1 MADSVKDCETKQ
13 GATNVQANCL
23 DASKKLIDKAIAAHE
38 ELAGIADEEN
48 TLVLTAGGY
57 IKRTNPDEYKKQKRG
72 GVGVV
77 DLNTKEE
84 DFVTHFLTA
93 STHSELLFFTD
104 KGKVYQIKMYD
115 IPEGKRATRGKS
127 IMNFISL
134 GSEEKI
140 TSILPIPKDVKGREN
155 MSLILVTKEGV
166 GKRVSA
172 DSFSDVRASGIIAI
186 KLGGEDLLVSAS
198 LVNSGDTVAVISA
211 KGQSIRFKEN
221 DVREMGRGAAG
232 VRLMKL
238 GKGDAVVSALVARKE
253 VTKPLLLVVSANG
266 YGKKT
271 DLEEYKVQNR
281 GGSGIKTGNIT
292 PKTGNLMAAAI
303 VTEEEEEIVAI
314 SKKGQVIRTSI
325 EEIPELGRQT
335 QGVRIMKL
343 REGDSLASVI
353 CL

>member
-1 MADSVKDCETKQ
+1 M
-13 GATNVQANCL
+13 G
-23 DASKKLIDKAIAAHE
+23 
-38 ELAGIADEEN
+38 
-48 TLVLTAGGY
+48 GGY

-93 STHSELLFFTD
+93 STHSDLLFFTD

-127 IMNFISL
+127 IMNYISL

-140 TSILPIPKDVKGREN
+140 TSILPVAKDSKEKDDL
-155 MSLILVTKEGV
+155 SLVMVTRNGV
-166 GKRVSA
+166 GKKVSA
-172 DSFSDVRASGIIAI
+172 ASFRDVRTSGIIAI
-186 KLGGEDLLVSAS
+186 KLTDDDLLVSAS
-198 LVNSGDTVAVISA
+198 LIDNGDSVSVVTA
-211 KGQSIRFKEN
+211 KGQSIRFKSS
-221 DVREMGRGAAG
+221 DVREMGRNAAG
-232 VRLMKL
+232 VRVIKL
-238 GKGDAVVSALVARKE
+238 GKSDRVIGAQVVKKSAE
-253 VTKPLLLVVSANG
+253 KPMLLVVSQNG

-271 DLEEYKVQNR
+271 DIEEYKVQNR
-281 GGSGIKTGNIT
+281 GGSGIKTGNVT
-292 PKTGNLMAAAI
+292 SKTGDIIASA
-303 VTEEEEEIVAI
+303 VVSPEEEEIVAI